1 MIVLNEE
8 WELFEKSCKINCI
21 THGVG
26 AEGKR
31 AGNEVNI
38 QIMTPTS

>member
-8 WELFEKSCKINCI
+8 WELFEKSCKMNGIND
-21 THGVG
+21 GVG

-38 QIMTPTS
+38 QIMTPT